1 MNVDINKRLKASAV
15 HFAICLIVL
24 TATALF
30 FFTVLYKGI
39 FAYISGVSNVFLIL
53 VLVDLVIGPLIT
65 FIVFNTK
72 KKELARDLAVVVLI
86 QLAALFYGLWVM
98 WSARPVFAVF
108 NIDRFDVVYANELS
122 ASSFN
127 SASGAEYG
135 HIPLW
140 GTKIIGAR
148 LPSDTGE
155 ANKIIMSAVSGE
167 SDLQYMPKYYLS
179 YSDVAADVVRNA
191 KPLTDLKKYNKER
204 AAEVEDV
211 LRRYSSQSDK
221 IGYLPMIG
229 KVHDVTVIVTK
240 KDGEILE
247 FNKLLPIDKS
257 YGVNSLDLKKILK
270 K

>member
-1 MNVDINKRLKASAV
+1 MSVGIYQRLKASAV

-24 TATALF
+24 TAAALF
-30 FFTVLYKGI
+30 FFTVLYPGI
-39 FAYISGVSNVFLIL
+39 FAYISGIGNVFLIL

-72 KKELARDLAVVVLI
+72 KKELMRDLVIVVLI

-108 NIDRFDVVYANELS
+108 NIDRFDVVYANELN

-127 SASGAEYG
+127 PVSDKEYN
-135 HIPLW
+135 HMPFW
-140 GTKIIGAR
+140 GPKIIGAR
-148 LPSDTGE
+148 LPSDTDE
-155 ANKIIMSAVSGE
+155 ANKIIMSAISGE
-167 SDLQYMPKYYLS
+167 GDLQYMPKYYLS
-179 YSDVAADVVRNA
+179 YSSVAVDVIRSA
-191 KPLTDLKKYNKER
+191 KPITDLRKYNKDRE
-204 AAEVEDV
+204 AEVEEV

-221 IGYLPMIG
+221 IGYLPMKG
-229 KVHDVTVIVTK
+229 KFHDVTVIVTK
-240 KDGEILE
+240 NDGEILE
-247 FNKLLPIDKS
+247 FNKLLPIDRS